1 MGEKVMAQIVPFRGI
16 RYDPAKIS
24 DLSLV
29 IAPPYDVIAP
39 AYQDVLHQ
47 RHPFNVVR
55 LILGE
60 EHVGDD
66 ARSNW
71 YQRAAHYWEQWQ
83 RGVLVRDEKPAIY
96 IYDQTFETPDGA
108 TRTRRGLVCAVR
120 LEDFRSGV
128 VRPHERT
135 LAAPK
140 ADRLRLFRACHANFS
155 SIFSLYDD
163 PQHTIASL
171 LAPHALHAPHAE
183 ATSDDH
189 VHHRLWK
196 VDDTATIQAVQA
208 AFADKPLF
216 IADGHHRYET
226 ALTYRDEQ
234 RAQSSRWT
242 GDEPANFVM
251 MTLVNVHDP
260 GLVVLP
266 YHRLIANLPAETLSD
281 FGERLGAFFDV
292 LPVSDAQS
300 LMPALRRVPE
310 KHIFGCYEQD
320 EPVLLALH
328 DDAPYRSLL
337 DETRSPAFNE
347 LDVTLLHALVIE
359 NLLGITPEQ
368 LVSSRY
374 VSYTSDD
381 QQAIAAVDTGKAE
394 LALLLRPTRI
404 EQVLAVANAGDQ
416 MPQKSTYFYP
426 KVITGMVMRS
436 LED

>member
-1 MGEKVMAQIVPFRGI
+1 MAQIAPFRGI

-39 AYQDVLHQ
+39 SYQDALHQ

-60 EHVGDD
+60 KHAEDD
-66 ARSNW
+66 AQSNW
-71 YQRAAHYWEQWQ
+71 YQRAAHHWEQWQ
-83 RGVLVRDEKPAIY
+83 RGVLVRDEKPTIY
-96 IYDQTFETPDGA
+96 VYDQTFEMPDGA
-108 TRTRRGLVCAVR
+108 VRTRRGLICAVR
-120 LEDFRSGV
+120 LEDFGSGV

-135 LAAPK
+135 LAGPK
-140 ADRLRLFRACHANFS
+140 ADRLRLFHACHANFS
-155 SIFSLYDD
+155 SIFSLYGD
-163 PQHTIASL
+163 PQHAIAGL
-171 LAPHALHAPHAE
+171 IAPHTQHAPHAE

-196 VDDTATIQAVQA
+196 VDDAATIQAVQV

-226 ALTYRDEQ
+226 ALAYRDEQ
-234 RAQSSRWT
+234 RAQASRWT

-266 YHRLIANLPAETLSD
+266 YHRLIANLPAEILSD

-292 LPVSDAQS
+292 LPVSDAPS
-300 LMPALRRVPE
+300 LMPALCHSTE
-310 KHIFGCYEQD
+310 KHIFGVYERD
-320 EPVLLALH
+320 EPVLLALRE
-328 DDAPYRSLL
+328 DAPYRSLL
-337 DETRSPAFNE
+337 DETRSPAFND
-347 LDVTLLHALVIE
+347 LDVTLLHAIVIE
-359 NLLGITPEQ
+359 DLLGITPEQ

-381 QQAIAAVDTGKAE
+381 KQAIAAVDSGQAE

-436 LED
+436 LADEG

>member
-1 MGEKVMAQIVPFRGI
+1 MAQIVPFRGI

-29 IAPPYDVIAP
+29 IAPPYDVITP
-39 AYQDVLHQ
+39 AHQSVLHQ

-60 EHVGDD
+60 GHAGDD
-66 ARSNW
+66 AQNNW
-71 YQRAAHYWEQWQ
+71 YQRAAHHWEQWR

-96 IYDQTFETPDGA
+96 VYDQTFETPDGA
-108 TRTRRGLVCAVR
+108 VRTRRGLICAVR
-120 LEDFRSGV
+120 LEDLRSGV

-155 SIFSLYDD
+155 SVFSLYDD
-163 PQHTIASL
+163 PQNIVASL
-171 LAPHALHAPHAE
+171 LAPHTQHEPLAE

-196 VDDTATIQAVQA
+196 VDDVATIRAVQA

-226 ALTYRDEQ
+226 ALAYRDEL
-234 RAQSSRWT
+234 RARAARWT
-242 GDEPANFVM
+242 GDEAANFVM

-292 LPVSDAQS
+292 LPVADAHS
-300 LMPALRRVPE
+300 LMPALRHAPE
-310 KHIFGCYEQD
+310 EHVFGVYERD
-320 EPVLLALH
+320 EPVLLALR
-328 DDAPYRSLL
+328 DDAPYHSLL
-337 DETRSPAFNE
+337 DDTRSPAFND
-347 LDVTLLHALVIE
+347 LDVTLLHAIVIE

-368 LVSSRY
+368 IASSRY

-381 QQAIAAVDTGKAE
+381 KQAIAAVDSGTAE

-436 LED
+436 LDDM